1 MITIKYINKLLLIL
15 ISFFIFNLNEID
27 SNSDKILLYDIKNTH
42 NENKFKIYFKNYKNV
57 YDLDKSLQGYRLEII
72 SYIIDDKEYYAKD
85 SFDLINKYTN
95 DKSKEEKIYYEINGI
110 NIDGIVVKGENIEII
125 ELAKRE
131 KIY

>member
-1 MITIKYINKLLLIL
+1 VITIKYINKLLLIL